1 MSEKLINKIFTDLI
15 PTFEV
20 ALANKYDDYKNKI
33 NWNDCWYASTKLDG
47 CRCIVI
53 IDNLKDIKIFSR
65 SGKEF
70 LTLDVLKKEIA
81 KLDVQDIVLDG
92 EICIVD
98 ENGKEDFQA
107 ILKEYNK
114 KDHTIKNPKLLLFDC
129 IALNDFENKKGNT
142 IFSDRIKLLNNIIN
156 KGYNNSVSKNIIEVL
171 SQIKISN
178 NEELQKLRDEASEKG
193 WEGIMIRKDIGYE
206 GKRSNNL
213 LKCKLFQDAEYIVN
227 DIEIGPFRVINNGK
241 EEVEEVMTNVFIEHK
256 GFKVSV
262 GSGFSLE
269 ERRRYK
275 ENPNDII
282 GKEIT
287 VSYFEETINQ
297 QGTIS
302 LRFPTIK
309 AIYENNREI

>member
-1 MSEKLINKIFTDLI
+1 
-15 PTFEV
+15 
-20 ALANKYDDYKNKI
+20 
-33 NWNDCWYASTKLDG
+33 
-47 CRCIVI
+47 
-53 IDNLKDIKIFSR
+53 
-65 SGKEF
+65 
-70 LTLDVLKKEIA
+70 
-81 KLDVQDIVLDG
+81 
-92 EICIVD
+92 
-98 ENGKEDFQA
+98 
-107 ILKEYNK
+107 
-114 KDHTIKNPKLLLFDC
+114 
-129 IALNDFENKKGNT
+129 
-142 IFSDRIKLLNNIIN
+142 
-156 KGYNNSVSKNIIEVL
+156 
-171 SQIKISN
+171 
-178 NEELQKLRDEASEKG
+178 
-193 WEGIMIRKDIGYE
+193 MIRKDIGYE

-309 AIYENNREI
+309 AIYENERNI